1 MKPIESLGFQY
12 LSPRT
17 TGSTDHVTFNRLGLP
32 SYQFIQDELEYGR
45 TYHTIM
51 DTYERLALGDLRLNA
66 TIVAWLAACAA
77 DDPGRIPNNPAI
89 DLNQLQ
95 QRAF

>member
-1 MKPIESLGFQY
+1 MKSIEPLGFQY

-32 SYQFIQDELEYGR
+32 SFQFIQDELEYGR

-51 DTYERLALGDLRLNA
+51 DTYERLSQADLRVNA

-77 DDPGRIPNNPAI
+77 NDPGRIPVNPAVS
-89 DLNQLQ
+89 LGQ
-95 QRAF
+95 QRPF

>member
-1 MKPIESLGFQY
+1 MKSIEPLGFKY

-17 TGSTDHVTFNRLGLP
+17 TGGTDHVTFNRAGLP
-32 SYQFIQDELEYGR
+32 AYQFIQDELEYGR

-51 DTYERLALGDLRLNA
+51 DTYERLSLSDLRVNA

-77 DDPGRIPNNPAI
+77 NDPGRIPVNPTV
-89 DLNQLQ
+89 DLEKLAA
-95 QRAF
+95 R